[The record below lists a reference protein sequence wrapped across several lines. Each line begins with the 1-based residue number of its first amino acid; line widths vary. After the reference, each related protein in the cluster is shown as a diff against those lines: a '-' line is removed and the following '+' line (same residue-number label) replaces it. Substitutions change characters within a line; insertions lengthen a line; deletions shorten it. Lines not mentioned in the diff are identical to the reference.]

1 MISLNQLYNHNSRE
15 QKWESSQEGEFT
27 ALFSSF
33 IMEHKVWKSPWHTGK
48 MTSSRDSSCLAGE
61 TSWPVL
67 WSITG
72 INHDH
77 KSSGSQVCLFFKE
90 KSSCPQSHFA
100 QDQHLT
106 NIESQMIHF
115 FLSLN
120 VFNPF
125 YTYKSVYD
133 NFMTILWQELLSL
146 WTQLYKVFWGSW
158 RALRSLKNNSW

>member
-1 MISLNQLYNHNSRE
+1 MI
-15 QKWESSQEGEFT
+15 
-27 ALFSSF
+27 
-33 IMEHKVWKSPWHTGK
+33 
-48 MTSSRDSSCLAGE
+48 
-61 TSWPVL
+61 
-67 WSITG
+67 
-72 INHDH
+72 INHQAH
-77 KSSGSQVCLFFKE
+77 KFVCFFKE

-133 NFMTILWQELLSL
+133 NFMT
-146 WTQLYKVFWGSW
+146 
-158 RALRSLKNNSW
+158 RAAQSVNTVV